1 MVDDSYLR
9 RLLSLDEV
17 EEYPRERREREQIID
32 LSSLYSFDDFNNDNI
47 IRREEPRERTYDS
60 IISNEI
66 LNNYIINQEES
77 QLIEPQN
84 YIINSDRGSLL
95 SERRERNN
103 SLEEILIRFN
113 NINENHID
121 RDRERLLENYNIND
135 IQQNIESII
144 GGNNDLLNNN
154 AYADLLNYTKKMGRE
169 HSPEYF
175 AQQALLMTGL
185 PNPQLAEALSGFQEG
200 RVDRT
205 FGVEYLRGFVK
216 QNAELPDEELS
227 RYALKHDIQLDNS
240 QYGNGFGHKYF
251 DTKFNFCLTYDGQLI
266 ASVGFDAAQDR
277 MYIWQIQGIRG
288 NRDKL
293 KPIKWERA
301 LASYA
306 VQWAEDH
313 GIPEVSIVSVDNN
326 KWANMHGH
334 LDKEQGKMLYDVT
347 ARRIGFRDRDA
358 DGNYVKQLEVSRR
371 MPISI
376 SETVPA
382 YAQAVNF

>member
-1 MVDDSYLR
+1 MVNYSYLR
-9 RLLSLDEV
+9 WPLGLDEA

-32 LSSLYSFDDFNNDNI
+32 LPSHYYFDNNNNNI
-47 IRREEPRERTYDS
+47 IRREEPREQTNYS
-60 IISNEI
+60 II
-66 LNNYIINQEES
+66 NYIID
-77 QLIEPQN
+77 
-84 YIINSDRGSLL
+84 DRDSI
-95 SERRERNN
+95 REHKREKNN
-103 SLEEILIRFN
+103 SLEKILTYYNKIN
-113 NINENHID
+113 NYNIINDNKD
-121 RDRERLLENYNIND
+121 RRRERLLENYNINN
-135 IQQNIESII
+135 IQQSIEYII

-154 AYADLLNYTKKMGRE
+154 DYGDLLSFTKKMGRE

-175 AQQALLMTGL
+175 VQQAMLMTGS
-185 PNPQLAEALSGFQEG
+185 PNPQLAEALTGFQEG

-216 QNAELPDEELS
+216 QSAELPDEELD
-227 RYALKHDIQLDNS
+227 RYTLKHDIQLDNS

-306 VQWAEDH
+306 VQWAEKH

-334 LDKEQGKMLYDVT
+334 LDKKHGKMIYDVT
-347 ARRIGFRDRDA
+347 AKRIGFRDKDA
-358 DGNYVKQLEVSRR
+358 DGNYIKQLDVSKR
-371 MPISI
+371 MPISAPGV
-376 SETVPA
+376 VPA